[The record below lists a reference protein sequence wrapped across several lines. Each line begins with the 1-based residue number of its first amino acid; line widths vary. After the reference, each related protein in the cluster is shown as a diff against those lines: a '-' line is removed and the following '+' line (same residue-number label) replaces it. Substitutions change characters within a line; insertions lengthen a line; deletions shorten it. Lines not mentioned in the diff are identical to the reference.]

1 MTSKYV
7 EGFTLFTADDEIML
21 SNLKQAINYSKQNL
35 AISDVVTPTEKSAST
50 TKSASGGF
58 APSAS
63 ASPTEGSTVG
73 VSSGGVSSG
82 GVSSGGVSSGG
93 VSSGGVSSGGVSS
106 SGVSVSVPPSGGTSV
121 SGPTSINKFKN
132 TKGKQEKFTNK
143 DKEKYKEYKDKYEEF
158 QEFQEEDQS
167 EYKKKKREQFK
178 SNEKEE
184 EEEEEDEEGFQGSQ
198 QLNLDTTKKLLIS
211 LLITFFGYIVL
222 IYGPKENIISMFI
235 KPVFFKDI
243 ISKNLQY
250 CAIFFLAVYLCI
262 TVF

>member
-35 AISDVVTPTEKSAST
+35 AISDVATPTQKSTST
-50 TKSASGGF
+50 TKESSGGY
-58 APSAS
+58 APSATEAS
-63 ASPTEGSTVG
+63 AGASSGSV
-73 VSSGGVSSG
+73 SGGV
-82 GVSSGGVSSGG
+82 
-93 VSSGGVSSGGVSS
+93 
-106 SGVSVSVPPSGGTSV
+106 SV
-121 SGPTSINKFKN
+121 SGPTSGPTSLGASVSGAAAVNKFKN
-132 TKGKQEKFTNK
+132 IKNKKEKFTNK
-143 DKEKYKEYKDKYEEF
+143 NKEKYEEEYKDKYEEF
-158 QEFQEEDQS
+158 QEFKEFQEEDQS
-167 EYKKKKREQFK
+167 EYKKKKQEKFK
-178 SNEKEE
+178 SNGKDEK

-198 QLNLDTTKKLLIS
+198 QLNLDTTKKLLLS
-211 LLITFFGYIVL
+211 LLITFFGYVVL

-235 KPVFFKDI
+235 KPVFF

>member
-1 MTSKYV
+1 MVSGMTPKYV

-82 GVSSGGVSSGG
+82 GVSSSGTNVSG
-93 VSSGGVSSGGVSS
+93 
-106 SGVSVSVPPSGGTSV
+106 PPSGGTSV

-132 TKGKQEKFTNK
+132 TKGKQEKFANKNK
-143 DKEKYKEYKDKYEEF
+143 DKYEEYKDKYEEF
-158 QEFQEEDQS
+158 QQFQEEDQS

-178 SNEKEE
+178 SN

-198 QLNLDTTKKLLIS
+198 QLNLDTTKKLLLS
-211 LLITFFGYIVL
+211 LLITFFGYVVL
-222 IYGPKENIISMFI
+222 IYGPEENIISMFI
-235 KPVFFKDI
+235 KPVIFKNI